1 MKKNTVQI
9 AEAASIVPVGF
20 IKPTGGRAIRA
31 LTALADKRFS
41 DAEDN
46 IAAMD
51 DTSIRDRAWKCHVR
65 GLALI
70 ERRKLADAE
79 SSFAQAASYALA
91 AAWSGTGGPDSDDMR
106 LGAASLE
113 KIGLVQRRSDQ
124 PDDAYAIHEAAYR
137 IRVEYG
143 SIEERWESAVSCG
156 LDADLARRFDDAER
170 WHKAAIDHA
179 TAATEES
186 AGKQAQAWTHLST
199 ALINASRYDEAVS
212 AARTACGLWQDHDIT
227 AASAALAEIRLGN
240 VLVKCAEECF
250 YTDTPCAEKHLQEAI
265 GLLDGAK
272 ESLRAFGSAF
282 DVDVDLCDK
291 KVNFAQR
298 LIESVGV

>member
-1 MKKNTVQI
+1 MKETSTQI
-9 AEAASIVPVGF
+9 AEETSIAPVGF
-20 IKPTGGRAIRA
+20 IKPTGERAIRA
-31 LTALADKRFS
+31 LKALADKRLS

-51 DTSIRDRAWKCHVR
+51 DTSIRDRAWKCHLR

-91 AAWSGTGGPDSDDMR
+91 AAWSGTRDPGADDMR

-113 KIGLVQRRSDQ
+113 SIGLVQRRSDQ

-137 IRVEYG
+137 IRVKYG
-143 SIEERWESAVSCG
+143 SIEERFESAASCG

-170 WHKAAIDHA
+170 WHKVAIDHA

-186 AGKQAQAWTHLST
+186 AGKQAQAWTHLAT
-199 ALINASRYDEAVS
+199 VLINASRYDEAVS
-212 AARTACGLWQDHDIT
+212 AARTACGLWRDHDIT
-227 AASAALAEIRLGN
+227 AASVALAEIRLGN

-250 YTDTPCAEKHLQEAI
+250 YTNASCAEKHLQEAV
-265 GLLDGAK
+265 GLLEGAEK
-272 ESLRAFGSAF
+272 SLRAFGSAF
-282 DVDVDLCDK
+282 DVDVDLCDQ